1 MIQYNEIE
9 ETKKIKVQKSITC
22 DCCGKTKSLINS
34 LINSFEWCDAN
45 NFIKIRKEFGYGSE
59 VGDEEKVS
67 IDICEQC
74 FIEKFG
80 IELIRKCVV

>member
-9 ETKKIKVQKSITC
+9 ETRKIKVPKSITC
-22 DCCGKTKSLINS
+22 DCCGKTLNC
-34 LINSFEWCDAN
+34 NNGTFESYEAE
-45 NFIKIRKEFGYGSE
+45 NFICIRKEFGYGSE
-59 VGDEEKVS
+59 IGDEEKTS

-80 IELIRKCVV
+80 IELIRKHII

>member
-1 MIQYNEIE
+1 MIQYDEIE
-9 ETKKIKVQKSITC
+9 EIKKIKVQKAITC
-22 DCCGKTKSLINS
+22 DCCEKTKS

-59 VGDEEKVS
+59 IGDEEEVS